1 MTRAETG
8 TAERERVIVVGA
20 GLGGL
25 ATAIQAAVRG
35 HPVTV
40 LEKGERVG
48 GAAAYSGGQVWVAD
62 NHLQRAAGIE
72 DSVEAAERY
81 VRSGTA
87 ERPEFLDEDAMRQWL
102 AAAPMVAEHYEKL
115 GAVRW
120 STIAGY
126 PDYGYPERPG
136 SVADGRYLTTVFDAD
151 RLGEWRDRLLLSPH
165 FPIGSTYQ
173 EVLAG
178 HIATAFGS
186 TAEGGTETNRLLTF
200 GPGVVGGFL
209 ARAVAEPGVEILTS
223 HAADD
228 LLVVDGEVVGAVVA
242 PAGGEPFELRG
253 RVVLAAGGI
262 DWDPVLVKEY
272 LDLGSGEVGSC
283 APTTITGDAL
293 RLARRAGGAVTVV
306 PPGYAPMPP
315 GYPSAREPGFAFW
328 HEHSLPHT
336 FIVDAHGR
344 RFCDDSL
351 YFDIVRRAQDPD
363 EPRMPCYAIWDDQH
377 RQRYGTF
384 GGATDGHP
392 PDGGA
397 TDGHPP
403 EGRYPAGVVTSAG
416 SLPELADRLGI
427 DRDGLARTAARF
439 NADAA
444 NGVDTEYDRGGTV
457 WARTF
462 ASDPSHQPNP
472 NFGAVDTPPFHGMPI
487 RFMQVS
493 VQMTGITVDSGGR
506 VLDGTGA
513 VVDGLYA
520 VGSCA
525 AFGTSGVGLNSGYAL
540 SRAMTLG
547 YLAAQDIAAT
557 G

>member
-1 MTRAETG
+1 MSA
-8 TAERERVIVVGA
+8 AAVRERVIVVGA

-25 ATAIQAAVRG
+25 ATAVQAAVRG

-48 GAAAYSGGQVWVAD
+48 GAAAYSGGQVWVAG
-62 NHLQRAAGIE
+62 NHLQRAAGIA
-72 DSVEAAERY
+72 DSAEAAEAY

-87 ERPEFLDEDAMRQWL
+87 ERPELLDADAMRQWL
-102 AAAPMVAEHYEKL
+102 ASAPPVAEHFETL

-120 STIAGY
+120 SIIPGY

-136 SVADGRYLTTVFDAD
+136 SVAEGRYLTAVFDAD
-151 RLGEWRDRLLLSPH
+151 RLGGWRDRLLLSPH
-165 FPIGSTYQ
+165 FPIGSTY
-173 EVLAG
+173 EDVLGG

-186 TAEGGTETNRLLTF
+186 TAEGDAGTNRLLTF

-209 ARAVAEPGVEILTS
+209 ARAVAEPGVEIHTAHS
-223 HAADD
+223 VVD

-242 PAGGEPFELRG
+242 PVGGEPFELRG

-272 LDLGSGEVGSC
+272 LGLGPDEVGSG

-293 RLARRAGGAVTVV
+293 RLAQRAGGAVTVV

-315 GYPSAREPGFAFW
+315 GYPVAREPGFAFW

-336 FIVDAHGR
+336 FIVDRAGR

-351 YFDIVRRAQDPD
+351 YFDIVRRALDPAD
-363 EPRMPCYAIWDDQH
+363 PRMPCYAIWDDQH
-377 RQRYGTF
+377 RERYGTF
-384 GGATDGHP
+384 GDA
-392 PDGGA
+392 PDG
-397 TDGHPP
+397 D
-403 EGRYPAGVVTSAG
+403 YPADVVTTAG

-427 DRDGLARTAARF
+427 DRDGLCSTAARF

-444 NGVDTEYDRGGTV
+444 GGVDTEFHRGGTV

-462 ASDPSHQPNP
+462 ASDPAHRPNP
-472 NFGAVDTPPFHGMPI
+472 NLGPVSEPPFHGMPI

-493 VQMTGITVDSGGR
+493 VQIGGITVDADGR
-506 VLDGTGA
+506 VLDRSGA
-513 VVDGLYA
+513 AVEGLYA

-547 YLAAQDIAAT
+547 YLAAQHIAAT
-557 G
+557 D

>member
-1 MTRAETG
+1 
-8 TAERERVIVVGA
+8 V
-20 GLGGL
+20 
-25 ATAIQAAVRG
+25 
-35 HPVTV
+35 
-40 LEKGERVG
+40 
-48 GAAAYSGGQVWVAD
+48 D
-62 NHLQRAAGIE
+62 
-72 DSVEAAERY
+72 
-81 VRSGTA
+81 
-87 ERPEFLDEDAMRQWL
+87 
-102 AAAPMVAEHYEKL
+102 
-115 GAVRW
+115 
-120 STIAGY
+120 
-126 PDYGYPERPG
+126 
-136 SVADGRYLTTVFDAD
+136 
-151 RLGEWRDRLLLSPH
+151 LLL
-165 FPIGSTYQ
+165 
-173 EVLAG
+173 
-178 HIATAFGS
+178 
-186 TAEGGTETNRLLTF
+186 
-200 GPGVVGGFL
+200 
-209 ARAVAEPGVEILTS
+209 
-223 HAADD
+223 
-228 LLVVDGEVVGAVVA
+228 VDGEVVGAVVA

-293 RLARRAGGAVTVV
+293 RLAQRAGGAVTVV

-315 GYPSAREPGFAFW
+315 GYPVAREPGFAFW

-351 YFDIVRRAQDPD
+351 YFDIARRALDPD
-363 EPRMPCYAIWDDQH
+363 DPRMPCYAIWDDQH
-377 RQRYGTF
+377 RKRYGAF
-384 GGATDGHP
+384 GDA
-392 PDGGA
+392 PDG
-397 TDGHPP
+397 
-403 EGRYPAGVVTSAG
+403 EYPADVVTSAG

-427 DRDGLARTAARF
+427 DRGGLSRTAARF

-444 NGVDTEYDRGGTV
+444 GGVDTEYNRGGTV

-472 NFGAVDTPPFHGMPI
+472 NFGPVEEAPFHGMPI

-493 VQMTGITVDSGGR
+493 VQMTGITIDPGGR
-506 VLDGTGA
+506 VLDRAGTP
-513 VVDGLYA
+513 VDGLYA